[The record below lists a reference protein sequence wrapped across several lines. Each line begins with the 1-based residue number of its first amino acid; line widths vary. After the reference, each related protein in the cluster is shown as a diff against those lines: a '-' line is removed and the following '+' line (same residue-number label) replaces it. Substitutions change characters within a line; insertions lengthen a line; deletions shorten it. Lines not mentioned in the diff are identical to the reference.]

1 MLVKD
6 AMTKHVFTLRA
17 DKKALAAQEIMDWAH
32 VRHVPVVDHLGHL
45 VGMVNRMSLMK
56 AAMTHISSRV
66 KAETEQQLGMIPLDL
81 VWERNVRT
89 ISPDATIRDAARM
102 MRAEKLSGL
111 PVVEGKRLVGILTD
125 YDLLR
130 VLEEPSSVQALT
142 SGEAGRS

>member
-17 DKKALAAQEIMDWAH
+17 DKKALAAQEIMEWAH
-32 VRHVPVVDHLGHL
+32 VRHVPIVDHLGQL
-45 VGMVNRMSLMK
+45 VGMVSRVGLLK
-56 AAMTHISSRV
+56 AAMAHISSRV
-66 KAETEQQLGMIPLDL
+66 KVEAEQQLSMIPLDL
-81 VWERNVRT
+81 VWERDIRT
-89 ISPDATIRDAARM
+89 ISPDATVRDAAWM

-130 VLEEPSSVQALT
+130 VLEEPSGVQPFT
-142 SGEAGRS
+142 SGEAARS